1 MLAEQVDNQDITVL
15 GKVTTAFG
23 IKGWVKVYSYTDPM
37 TNILEYKSWLLRIN
51 GQWKPVKVVGSKLQ
65 TKGLAVALEGVNDR
79 DQALALRQVEIGVPT
94 SDLPEPDE
102 DEYYWFQL
110 EGLKVLNTQGVVL
123 GQVEELF
130 DSGGG
135 NQVLKVGPCEGSI
148 DKAQRL
154 IPYAEAIVLEVDLES
169 SEIQVDWEAD
179 F

>member
-1 MLAEQVDNQDITVL
+1 MQNQMPVDQDITIL

-37 TNILEYKSWLLRIN
+37 TNILDFSSWLLRVN
-51 GQWKPVKVVGSKLQ
+51 GQWREYKVVNSQLQ

-79 DQALALRQVEIGVPT
+79 DAALALSQVEIAVPT
-94 SDLPEPDE
+94 SELPELEE

-110 EGLKVLNTQGVVL
+110 EGLNVVNTAGQLL
-123 GQVEELF
+123 GQVKELF

-135 NQVLKVGPCEGSI
+135 NQVLVVDSCEGSV
-148 DKAQRL
+148 DRQQRL
-154 IPYAEAIVLEVDLES
+154 IPYADSIVLEVDLEGG
-169 SEIQVDWEAD
+169 EIQVDWEAD